1 VERIVSR
8 SLEAG
13 IVWHRHGVSVPRGF
27 WGDVVEAPHR
37 LLLLDYDGTMAPFA
51 ENRMEARPLPATVR
65 SMTAIARG
73 GRTSL
78 GVVSGRPVRELR
90 DLIRLRDIILVG
102 EHGWE
107 VLMPGEI
114 LTQHRL
120 PPGVEVALRETARLS
135 SSAPWGSRLEV
146 KRTGLVMHTRGLRE
160 EEAAGLIAQC
170 RTVFE
175 DLGRPAGLRI
185 VDVHDGIELRAP
197 YLDKGSA
204 VRSLLALSP
213 AGTFAVYLGDDQTD
227 DDAFRVVRERGL
239 GIQVG
244 RDVGPTAAEGRID
257 GPESVAAFLDEWTKR
272 VERPGAVYRGG
283 A

>member
-1 VERIVSR
+1 MSR
-8 SLEAG
+8 LLEADG
-13 IVWHRHGVSVPRGF
+13 MWHRQSASVPRGF
-27 WGDVVEAPHR
+27 WTDVVRAPHR
-37 LLLLDYDGTMAPFA
+37 LLLLDYDGTLAHFA
-51 ENRMEARPLPATVR
+51 ENRMEARPFPGIVP
-65 SMTAIARG
+65 SMTVIARG

-78 GVVSGRPVRELR
+78 GVVSGRPVRELQN
-90 DLIRLRDIILVG
+90 LIRLRDIILVG

-107 VLMPGEI
+107 VLMPGEG

-120 PPGVEVALRETARLS
+120 PPGVEVALHETARLS
-135 SSAPWGSRLEV
+135 MSAPWGGRLEV
-146 KRTGLVMHTRGLRE
+146 KRTSLVFHTRGLRE

-170 RTVFE
+170 RSVFE
-175 DLGRPAGLRI
+175 NLGVPAGLRI

-213 AGTFAVYLGDDQTD
+213 AGTFAVYIGDDHTD

-239 GIQVG
+239 GIRVG
-244 RDVGPTAAEGRID
+244 NDAGPTAAEGRID
-257 GPESVAAFLDEWTKR
+257 GPESVGAFLDEWTRR
-272 VERPGAVYRGG
+272 VEEPGAVPREG

>member
-1 VERIVSR
+1 M
-8 SLEAG
+8 
-13 IVWHRHGVSVPRGF
+13 PRGF
-27 WGDVVEAPHR
+27 WIDVERAPHR
-37 LLLLDYDGTMAPFA
+37 LLLLDYDGTLAPFA
-51 ENRMEARPLPATVR
+51 QDRMEARPLPASVH

-73 GRTSL
+73 RRTSL
-78 GVVSGRPVRELR
+78 GVVSGRPVRELQ
-90 DLIRLRDIILVG
+90 DLIRLRSLILVG

-107 VLMPGEI
+107 VLMPGEG

-120 PPGVEVALRETARLS
+120 PPGIEVALRETARLS
-135 SSAPWGSRLEV
+135 RSAPWGSRLEV
-146 KRTGLVMHTRGLRE
+146 KRTSVVLHTRGLRE
-160 EEAAGLIAQC
+160 KEAAGLIAQC

-175 DLGRPAGLRI
+175 DLGLPAGLRI

-213 AGTFAVYLGDDQTD
+213 AGTFVVYIGDDQTD

-244 RDVGPTAAEGRID
+244 NDAGQTAAEGRID
-257 GPESVAAFLDEWTKR
+257 GPESVAAFLEEWTKR
-272 VERPGAVYRGG
+272 VERPGALNQGG

>member
-1 VERIVSR
+1 VFVPRDFWINVER
-8 SLEAG
+8 
-13 IVWHRHGVSVPRGF
+13 
-27 WGDVVEAPHR
+27 APHR
-37 LLLLDYDGTMAPFA
+37 LLLLDYDGTLAPFA
-51 ENRMEARPLPATVR
+51 ENRLEATPLPEAV
-65 SMTAIARG
+65 SLMAAIARG
-73 GRTSL
+73 SRTSL
-78 GVVSGRPVRELR
+78 GVVSGRPVRELQE
-90 DLIRLRDIILVG
+90 LIRLRDIMLVG

-107 VLMPGEI
+107 VLMPGET

-120 PPGVEVALRETARLS
+120 PPGIEVALRETARLS

-146 KRTGLVMHTRGLRE
+146 KRTSLVLHTRGLRE

-175 DLGRPAGLRI
+175 DVGFSAGLRI
-185 VDVHDGIELRAP
+185 VEVHDGIELRAP

-213 AGTFAVYLGDDQTD
+213 AGTFVVYIGDDRTD
-227 DDAFRVVRERGL
+227 DDAFRAVQERGL

-244 RDVGPTAAEGRID
+244 KHAGPTAAEGWIE
-257 GPESVAAFLDEWTKR
+257 GPESVATFLDEWTKR
-272 VERPGAVYRGG
+272 VEAPGAVNRGG